1 MRWWG
6 PGVVLCGALG
16 IALAGCATMSR
27 EAVPAAYE
35 NEAVVAG
42 MGPTQIRYWGDQLPP
57 NADAL
62 IKEKWAQVRASR
74 PQHLAKGRPVVNSLA
89 LSGGGSDGAF
99 GAGLLGGWT
108 ASGKRPEFDVVTG
121 VSTGALTAPFA
132 FLGPKYDPALK
143 HVFTQSTTKD
153 IALARP
159 VRGLLG
165 GDLLASNA
173 PLAKVVATYVTED
186 FLREVA
192 AEHLKGRRLLI
203 GTTNLDAERPVI
215 WDMGQIATSGS
226 PEALQLFRTVLLAS
240 AAIPAVFPPGF
251 IKVSANGGSYQEM
264 HVDGGATREVFL
276 VPTQF
281 LFKGIDHGL
290 GIKPIRRNY
299 IIRNGRV
306 DPEYKVVKARTL
318 SIAGRAVSS
327 LIKSQGVG
335 DLYELYAFSRRNGID
350 YNLAYIP
357 GDFPDTSTQ
366 AFDPVYMGKLYDIGF
381 QLAQEGYPWKK
392 TPPRFGGS

>member
-6 PGVVLCGALG
+6 PGVVLGGALG
-16 IALAGCATMSR
+16 IALAGCATMTR

-74 PQHLAKGRPVVNSLA
+74 PQHMAKGRPVVNSLA

-108 ASGKRPEFDVVTG
+108 ASGTRPEFDVVTG

-165 GDLLASNA
+165 GD
-173 PLAKVVATYVTED
+173 
-186 FLREVA
+186 
-192 AEHLKGRRLLI
+192 
-203 GTTNLDAERPVI
+203 
-215 WDMGQIATSGS
+215 
-226 PEALQLFRTVLLAS
+226 
-240 AAIPAVFPPGF
+240 
-251 IKVSANGGSYQEM
+251 
-264 HVDGGATREVFL
+264 
-276 VPTQF
+276 
-281 LFKGIDHGL
+281 
-290 GIKPIRRNY
+290 
-299 IIRNGRV
+299 
-306 DPEYKVVKARTL
+306 
-318 SIAGRAVSS
+318 
-327 LIKSQGVG
+327 
-335 DLYELYAFSRRNGID
+335 
-350 YNLAYIP
+350 
-357 GDFPDTSTQ
+357 
-366 AFDPVYMGKLYDIGF
+366 
-381 QLAQEGYPWKK
+381 
-392 TPPRFGGS
+392 